1 MNPGLRRST
10 LALLASSLLLTIGR
24 GATLPFM
31 TIYLNRQYGLGVD
44 LIGYALT
51 SALTIGVIFSLG
63 FGILADKFDKKR
75 YMLLAIIA
83 FACGF
88 IAIPMVHN
96 VVLVVLLFALINCA
110 YSVFSTVLKAWFADN
125 LTATTKTRIFSLNYT
140 VLNIGWTVG
149 PPLGTLLVMQSI
161 NLPFWLAAICSAFP
175 LVFIQVWVT
184 RSVAA
189 SEGKNAAIWS
199 PSVLLRDKALLWF
212 TLSAFLASFVG
223 GGFASCISQY
233 VMVVADSG
241 FAEKVVAVVLPV
253 NAVIV
258 VSLQYA
264 VGRRLTAVNIR
275 PMMTTGTVFFIA
287 GLIGFIFSGD
297 NLFFWGLSAAV
308 FTIGEI
314 IYAPGEYIHCACR
327 DESQLFFSAIAGL
340 AGCGGKP
347 AGQRRHPDDASRLVA
362 FRCPDNRHCVRMGT
376 DVKRNADYP
385 YATGYHLLI
394 ICSQSCAPFLAHR
407 VNPIYCRLIICCHC
421 GNSGI
426 FLGADENIL
435 MLYPSS
441 KINTQF
447 RLCLSIN

>member
-1 MNPGLRRST
+1 MHPGLRRST

-51 SALTIGVIFSLG
+51 SALTIGVVFSLG

-75 YMLLAIIA
+75 YMLLAITA

-96 VVLVVLLFALINCA
+96 VILVVLLFALINCA

-161 NLPFWLAAICSAFP
+161 NLPFWLAAICSALP

-189 SEGKNAAIWS
+189 SEGKNIAIWS

-223 GGFASCISQY
+223 GAFASCISQY

-297 NLFFWGLSAAV
+297 NLLFWGLSAAV

-314 IYAPGEYIHCACR
+314 IYVPSEYMLIDNIAPAGMKASY
-327 DESQLFFSAIAGL
+327 FSAQSLGWLGAAVNPL
-340 AGCGGKP
+340 ASGVILTTLP
-347 AGQRRHPDDASRLVA
+347 AWSLFAV
-362 FRCPDNRHCVRMGT
+362 
-376 DVKRNADYP
+376 
-385 YATGYHLLI
+385 LI
-394 ICSQSCAPFLAHR
+394 IAIVFAW
-407 VNPIYCRLIICCHC
+407 
-421 GNSGI
+421 
-426 FLGADENIL
+426 AL
-435 MLYPSS
+435 MLKGMRITP
-441 KINTQF
+441 TQQAIT
-447 RLCLSIN
+447 C

>member
-51 SALTIGVIFSLG
+51 SALTIGVVFSLG

-161 NLPFWLAAICSAFP
+161 NGCRQRGEKCRYLVSLRSAARQSI
-175 LVFIQVWVT
+175 
-184 RSVAA
+184 
-189 SEGKNAAIWS
+189 
-199 PSVLLRDKALLWF
+199 
-212 TLSAFLASFVG
+212 
-223 GGFASCISQY
+223 
-233 VMVVADSG
+233 
-241 FAEKVVAVVLPV
+241 
-253 NAVIV
+253 IV
-258 VSLQYA
+258 VYA
-264 VGRRLTAVNIR
+264 FGIS
-275 PMMTTGTVFFIA
+275 
-287 GLIGFIFSGD
+287 GL
-297 NLFFWGLSAAV
+297 L
-308 FTIGEI
+308 
-314 IYAPGEYIHCACR
+314 
-327 DESQLFFSAIAGL
+327 
-340 AGCGGKP
+340 CGGCLCVLYFTVRY
-347 AGQRRHPDDASRLVA
+347 G
-362 FRCPDNRHCVRMGT
+362 RCR
-376 DVKRNADYP
+376 
-385 YATGYHLLI
+385 
-394 ICSQSCAPFLAHR
+394 
-407 VNPIYCRLIICCHC
+407 
-421 GNSGI
+421 
-426 FLGADENIL
+426 
-435 MLYPSS
+435 
-441 KINTQF
+441 
-447 RLCLSIN
+447 